1 MHMKTSAPF
10 FLFCLKTIVPVLIL
24 LSFSAC
30 KNDSD
35 EPQTNTATFVGTYNG
50 KMVSKG
56 QLAGSSSTV
65 DFEFDP
71 MKVLIKAGSKS
82 NEVQMQVDTD
92 LGAFDYWPAT
102 VSGNTLTLSK
112 QTMKDDFG
120 TMTFEGNG
128 TLSGKA
134 LTFTLKQVDETGT
147 YTHQITAT
155 KQ

>member
-1 MHMKTSAPF
+1 MKTSAPF
-10 FLFCLKTIVPVLIL
+10 FHFCLKTILPVLIL

-35 EPQTNTATFVGTYNG
+35 DPQADTATFIGTYTG
-50 KMVSKG
+50 KMASKG

-65 DFEFDP
+65 EFDFDP
-71 MKVLIKAGSKS
+71 MKVLIKAGSKA
-82 NEVQMQVDTD
+82 NEVQLQIDTD

-102 VSGNTLTLSK
+102 VSGNTITLSK

-120 TMTFEGNG
+120 TTTFEGSG
-128 TLSGKA
+128 TIAGKA
-134 LTFTLKQVDETGT
+134 LTFTLKQVDDTGT

-155 KQ
+155 KN

>member
-1 MHMKTSAPF
+1 MKTSASF
-10 FLFCLKTIVPVLIL
+10 FHFCLKTVLPVLVL
-24 LSFSAC
+24 LSFSGC

-35 EPQTNTATFVGTYNG
+35 EPQADTVTFIGTYTG

-82 NEVQMQVDTD
+82 NEVQMQIDTD

-102 VSGNTLTLSK
+102 VSGNSITLSK
-112 QTMKDDFG
+112 QTLKDDFG
-120 TMTFEGNG
+120 AMTFEGSG

-134 LTFTLKQVDETGT
+134 LTFTLKQVDDTGT

-155 KQ
+155 KN